1 MKTQTDEV
9 QNSADAHAK
18 GTVFV
23 VDDDTQVRRSIEQ
36 LGKSVGLNV
45 VTFASASEFLNC
57 DLGDVT
63 GCLVTDVR
71 MPEMNGLEF
80 QTHLMKSDFR
90 LPIIVITGYAEVPMA
105 VQALKAGA
113 FDFIQKPFQPS
124 VLVEVIQR
132 AIELDA
138 KQRNQKEQ
146 LSEIRSRL
154 ASLSPRE
161 SEVLKLLV
169 GGKTTKRIAARLKIS
184 PTTVDFHRNNIL
196 GKMCVDNLVELT
208 RAIDLSELAGGE
220 SGEAANTLRRV

>member
-1 MKTQTDEV
+1 MNAQTDEV
-9 QNSADAHAK
+9 QDLVDVDPA

-36 LGKSVGLNV
+36 LGRSVGLNV
-45 VTFASASEFLNC
+45 VTFASASEFLSCNL
-57 DLGDVT
+57 DAAV

-71 MPEMNGLEF
+71 MPGMNGLEL
-80 QTHLMKSDFR
+80 QTYLIKSGFR

-105 VQALKAGA
+105 VEALKAGA
-113 FDFIQKPFQPS
+113 FDFIQKPFQPQA
-124 VLVEVIQR
+124 LVEVIQR

-138 KQRNQKEQ
+138 KHRSQKKL

-154 ASLSPRE
+154 TSLSPRE

-169 GGKTTKRIAARLKIS
+169 SGKTTKRIAARLKIG

-196 GKMCVDNLVELT
+196 GKMCVENLVELT
-208 RAIDLSELAGGE
+208 RAIDLCELAGH
-220 SGEAANTLRRV
+220 EAE

>member
-1 MKTQTDEV
+1 
-9 QNSADAHAK
+9 
-18 GTVFV
+18 
-23 VDDDTQVRRSIEQ
+23 
-36 LGKSVGLNV
+36 LNV

>member
-1 MKTQTDEV
+1 MKSQTDEA
-9 QNSADAHAK
+9 QNFADAPSK

-36 LGKSVGLNV
+36 LGKSMGLNV
-45 VTFASASEFLNC
+45 VTFASASEFLRC

-80 QTHLMKSDFR
+80 QSHLMKSGFR
-90 LPIIVITGYAEVPMA
+90 LPIIVITGYAEVPIA

-113 FDFIQKPFQPS
+113 FDFIQKPFQPRA
-124 VLVEVIQR
+124 LVEVIQR

-138 KQRNQKEQ
+138 KQRDQKEQ

-154 ASLSPRE
+154 ANLSPRE
-161 SEVLKLLV
+161 LEVLRLLV
-169 GGKTTKRIAARLKIS
+169 GGTTTKRIAARLKIS
-184 PTTVDFHRNNIL
+184 STTVDFHRNNIL

-208 RAIDLSELAGGE
+208 RAIDLAELAGGE
-220 SGEAANTLRRV
+220 SG